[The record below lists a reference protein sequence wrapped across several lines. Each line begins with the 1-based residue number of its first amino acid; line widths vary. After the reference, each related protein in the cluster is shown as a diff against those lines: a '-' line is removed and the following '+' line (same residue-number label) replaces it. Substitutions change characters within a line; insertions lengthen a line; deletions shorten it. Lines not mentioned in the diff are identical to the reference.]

1 MYHNIEKCL
10 IIGRH
15 ICYNVLVHHYKVI
28 VIKTRYD
35 SLQTFGRT
43 LTFGVKCPSP
53 QRQITSLK
61 LTIHNNNI
69 LHTSAL
75 LHYNSSGMASQA
87 LIFSVFIE
95 YFQHFLIQILVIR
108 LVFLFIFFFNIP
120 CLILGVFL
128 KLKIYS
134 YFLLIFSYFFQFV
147 AFYYPL

>member
-1 MYHNIEKCL
+1 MYHHIEKCL

-108 LVFLFIFFFNIP
+108 LVFLFIFFF
-120 CLILGVFL
+120 
-128 KLKIYS
+128 
-134 YFLLIFSYFFQFV
+134 LIFLV
-147 AFYYPL
+147 